1 MARKARTKGDIRT
14 LADAYVNASGR
25 EAKAEARRALRPLV
39 FDMRE
44 GGASWGE
51 IVEAVGWDYTD
62 AEGRLQFLYF
72 QEDAERDESLQINF
86 RSRADLGKK
95 VVKARDGQKL
105 SWGKIAAYARD
116 AEGNEVSESL
126 VKAVYEEASGKS
138 VVGNRIGKGGRLVGD
153 GNGAATRRPA
163 KTAPKVKANG
173 RKAAAEAPAAKP
185 TGRRARTLPEA
196 APTKTGG
203 KRRTAKP
210 AVTADTARTTRKTK
224 AAPVRAPRRPAR
236 VVAE

>member
-1 MARKARTKGDIRT
+1 MARKARAKGDIRT

-39 FDMRE
+39 YDLRE
-44 GGASWGE
+44 SGTSWGE
-51 IVEAVGWDYTD
+51 IADAVGWNYTD

-72 QEDAERDESLQINF
+72 QEDAERDASLRINF
-86 RSRADLGKK
+86 RTRAELGKK
-95 VVKARDGQKL
+95 VVRARDTQKL

-116 AEGNEVSESL
+116 ADGNEVSESL
-126 VKAVYEEASGKS
+126 VKAVYEETTGKS

-153 GNGAATRRPA
+153 SAPATRRPA
-163 KTAPKVKANG
+163 KAEPKAKTNG
-173 RKAAAEAPAAKP
+173 RKAPAAAPAAKP
-185 TGRRARTLPEA
+185 TGRRTRTTPEP
-196 APTKTGG
+196 APAKTGG

-210 AVTADTARTTRKTK
+210 APTADAARTTRKSK

-236 VVAE
+236 TVAE

>member
-1 MARKARTKGDIRT
+1 MARKARAKGGDIRT
-14 LADAYVNASGR
+14 LANAYVNASGR
-25 EAKAEARRALRPLV
+25 EAKAEARRALRVPV

-44 GGASWGE
+44 AGSTWGE

-72 QEDAERDESLQINF
+72 QEDAERNPALQINF

-95 VVKARDGQKL
+95 VVKARDGQRL

-126 VKAVYEEASGKS
+126 VKAVYEETSGKS
-138 VVGNRIGKGGRLVGD
+138 VVGNRIGKGGRVVGD
-153 GNGAATRRPA
+153 TKVATRRPA
-163 KTAPKVKANG
+163 KAAPKAKTNG
-173 RKAAAEAPAAKP
+173 RKEKATTPAAKAP
-185 TGRRARTLPEA
+185 GTRSRTRTTPEP
-196 APTKTGG
+196 APAKTAG

-210 AVTADTARTTRKTK
+210 AAAVGTARKGK

-236 VVAE
+236 AVAE